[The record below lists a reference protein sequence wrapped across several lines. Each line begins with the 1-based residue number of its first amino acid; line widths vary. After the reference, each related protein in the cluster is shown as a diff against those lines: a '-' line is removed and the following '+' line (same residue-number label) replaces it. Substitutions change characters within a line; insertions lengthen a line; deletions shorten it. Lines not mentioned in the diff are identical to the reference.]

1 MKTIHYLLCLALL
14 LGLGGCDTHNSQEA
28 QQLAE
33 MMKHPLQEAQKAVDA
48 TEAKVREQHKTIE
61 SY

>member
-1 MKTIHYLLCLALL
+1 MKTIRYFLCLALL
-14 LGLGGCDTHNSQEA
+14 LGLSGCDTHHSQEA

-48 TEAKVREQHKTIE
+48 TEVKVREQHKAIE